1 MKFSFRSFVIG
12 FGCAAISLGAV
23 TYATAASNGTLK
35 ACANKT
41 SGVMRNI
48 SKGSCKKTEKSLS
61 WSQMGP
67 QGLPGDAGTKGDSGA
82 VGTNGTNGTNGQ
94 NFHVIDADAKDL
106 GIALTSTATGATV
119 FFDGGIWS
127 LSNTTDNQYKV
138 YGDLTASAFHTE
150 STCSSPFW
158 YAPTQS
164 AILVSQARGNY
175 TLTGI
180 TKHYKPT
187 GIPFLGS
194 TTRFYARYG
203 AWVNGVGTCIE
214 ITNNPSYANTAQLF
228 ATTYFTTVV
237 ETTPPTF
244 TAPFTLV
251 AK

>member
-1 MKFSFRSFVIG
+1 MT
-12 FGCAAISLGAV
+12 GA
-23 TYATAASNGTLK
+23 SGTK
-35 ACANKT
+35 
-41 SGVMRNI
+41 
-48 SKGSCKKTEKSLS
+48 
-61 WSQMGP
+61 
-67 QGLPGDAGTKGDSGA
+67 GDAGTA
-82 VGTNGTNGTNGQ
+82 GTAGTNGMNGTNGSNGQ

-138 YGDLTASAFHTE
+138 YGDLIASAFHTE

-164 AILVSQARGNY
+164 ATLVSQARGNY

-244 TAPFTLV
+244 TAPFTIV